1 MSTPLEGPPE
11 LLEAARRLLTDKDP
25 TSAGLWPRATAMLG
39 RQALEGSLAELWRS
53 LAPGLEEASFKTQFL
68 CLPAFLGNK
77 DALAGRVNH
86 VWWSLTRVCH
96 YNVYRLSP
104 TVEELTDWLETIEQF
119 GKEVRTILA
128 NRLARGE
135 ARSLE
140 LKRPA

>member
-1 MSTPLEGPPE
+1 
-11 LLEAARRLLTDKDP
+11 
-25 TSAGLWPRATAMLG
+25 MLA

-68 CLPAFLGNK
+68 CLPAFLGTK

-86 VWWSLTRVCH
+86 VWWSLTLVCH

-104 TVEELTDWLETIEQF
+104 TVEELTDWLDTIEQF

-128 NRLARGE
+128 NRLAHHR
-135 ARSLE
+135 AKLSE
-140 LKRPA
+140 LKEPA

>member
-1 MSTPLEGPPE
+1 MSASLEGPSE
-11 LLEAARRLLTDKDP
+11 LLEAARELLRDQDSS
-25 TSAGLWPRATAMLG
+25 SAGLWPRAAAILG

-53 LAPGLEEASFKTQFL
+53 QAPGLEEASFKTQFL

-96 YNVYRLSP
+96 YNPYRLSP
-104 TVEELTDWLETIEQF
+104 TIDELTDWLNTIEQF
-119 GKEVRTILA
+119 GKEVRMILA
-128 NRLARGE
+128 NRLARDKV
-135 ARSLE
+135 RSVD